1 MFIFKNKKFLQK
13 TPKPLFYYS
22 HNLFLFLFLLNIIS
36 IQSISNNQNSE
47 QICLSTTYDNTS
59 VTEECHS
66 GPKKRT
72 RILEYSTFNNYIS
85 DHSFKHNG
93 LPFYSSLYVD
103 TDYHNL
109 GDFMNGGMV
118 ISFLF
123 LITIILIAAWIPII
137 CCWKHEVC
145 IFDECFIPNNCCFI
159 LWNFIIYLF
168 LAAILSFIIV
178 AIIFAE

>member
-1 MFIFKNKKFLQK
+1 MYFFINEKILQK
-13 TPKPLFYYS
+13 TSKPFSLYS

-36 IQSISNNQNSE
+36 IKSISNIQNSNE
-47 QICLSTTYDNTS
+47 ICSSTTYDNTS
-59 VTEECHS
+59 VTEECHD

-72 RILEYSTFNNYIS
+72 RILEYSTFDNYIS

-93 LPFYSSLYVD
+93 LPFYSSLFVD

-118 ISFLF
+118 IYILF
-123 LITIILIAAWIPII
+123 LITLILIAAWIPII
-137 CCWKHEVC
+137 CCWKYEVC
-145 IFDECFIPNNCCFI
+145 IFDECFIPNYCCFI
-159 LWNFIIYLF
+159 LWNFIVYIF

-178 AIIFAE
+178 SIIFAK